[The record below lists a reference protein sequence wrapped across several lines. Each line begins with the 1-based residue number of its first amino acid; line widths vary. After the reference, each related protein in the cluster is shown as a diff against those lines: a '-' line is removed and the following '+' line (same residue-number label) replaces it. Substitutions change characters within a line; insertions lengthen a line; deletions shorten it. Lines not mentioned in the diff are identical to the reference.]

1 MFKSYYFILFAA
13 LITGFT
19 VFASSCNFITS
30 RSISKSGVTDSI
42 DPEPDYNISL
52 NPTYQDLTNYIFMG
66 NRMENFSTYFNVYYT
81 AQSDFD
87 EAMKEIRTS
96 TISAYSRRLDSLN
109 IDLPISQNVRDK
121 LKTVLSRASKVIQ
134 YHKNSKFL
142 DRAVLLIGKT
152 YYYQNDYFQA
162 ERSLSEFL
170 SKLSS
175 STLSDEAILFLG
187 KTKFKLGRVAEAET
201 IFQKLIKESKNPE
214 IISEAYQDLALDEL
228 SKRNYSEAV
237 KYFENSIKF
246 TVDNDK
252 KAEREYILAT
262 IFSLV
267 DPSKSMLAYERVVK
281 LSSDFDLSFYSN
293 LNFAKSLIQNRK
305 FAQAENV
312 LNDLNSKYRDYP
324 EYKQLA
330 ELELANNLNAQ
341 DKSNAALLKYYEVIL
356 KYPNSKASSD
366 AYYYIAEYYEKE
378 KNDYLNALVN
388 YNKVVQESSF
398 SDYITTAIRK
408 SALLDK
414 YFTLQAQING
424 TDKINIPLENQL
436 LERYRLIFDEE
447 RGIDPKREG
456 EIRDGEDPNRR
467 GEDPTGDP
475 KGGGFNSSLIDSM
488 DTKDNRREKLN
499 EDGSI
504 DGENTVNEKNGKEN
518 PNDTLDKNNENKLD
532 EAGLENEIRYNSLY
546 EMAEL
551 FMYELNKPDSAE
563 NYLLII
569 KNEYNDADKTPKVLY
584 TLATLYKS
592 QKKDA
597 QANAIL
603 NDIILLY
610 PNSIFANESR
620 KMLGIK
626 EVELEKDEAEESFNT
641 AVKTFNSKDYF
652 NAVAQF
658 NNVLS
663 KYPNSSY
670 IDNTLYSLGWI
681 YENVY
686 FNKDSTLYYYN
697 KIIKDYSSSNFVPV
711 VKPIVENYEQLPV
724 TNDSLNFQKTDSV
737 NVTSD
742 SLKNQTD
749 TEIKTEEKTGEE
761 TNKSEEKLS
770 QEEIEELL
778 KKEDEIVPDPK

>member
-1 MFKSYYFILFAA
+1 MSKAFKNLQILVIIA
-13 LITGFT
+13 GFT
-19 VFASSCNFITS
+19 FLASSCSFMTS
-30 RSISKSGVTDSI
+30 RSISKSGITDSN

-81 AQSDFD
+81 AQADFE
-87 EAMKEIRTS
+87 EAMAEIRTS

-109 IDLPISQNVRDK
+109 IDLPLSQNVRDK

-134 YHKNSKFL
+134 YHKNSKYL

-187 KTKFKLGRVAEAET
+187 KTKFKLGRIVESET
-201 IFQKLIKESKNPE
+201 IFQKLIKESKDQV

-246 TVDNDK
+246 TKDNDK
-252 KAEREYILAT
+252 KAEREYILAKIFT
-262 IFSLV
+262 IV
-267 DPSKSMLAYERVVK
+267 DPSKSSLAYERVVK

-293 LNFAKSLIQNRK
+293 LNLAKSLILNKQYIR
-305 FAQAENV
+305 AEEV
-312 LNDLNSKYRDYP
+312 LENLNSKYRDYP

-330 ELELANNLNAQ
+330 ELELANNLKAQ
-341 DKSNAALLKYYEVIL
+341 NKSNEALLKYYEVIL

-366 AYYYIAEYYEKE
+366 AYYYIGEYYEFD

-388 YNKVVQESSF
+388 YNKVIQESSF
-398 SDYITTAIRK
+398 SDYISIAIRK
-408 SALLDK
+408 SSLLDK
-414 YFTLQAQING
+414 YFVLQGQING
-424 TDKINIPLENQL
+424 TDKINIPLENKL
-436 LERYRLIFDEE
+436 LEKYRLIFDEE
-447 RGIDPKREG
+447 RGIDPKRQD

-467 GEDPTGDP
+467 GNDESGDP
-475 KGGGFNSSLIDSM
+475 KGGGLKLS
-488 DTKDNRREKLN
+488 DTLDVNEKRRRDMN
-499 EDGSI
+499 EDGS
-504 DGENTVNEKNGKEN
+504 NEKDLDPIEKKDNEVKNEV
-518 PNDTLDKNNENKLD
+518 NDTLNNLAD
-532 EAGLENEIRYNSLY
+532 ESSLENEIRYNSLY

-551 FMYELNKPDSAE
+551 FMYDLNKPDSAE
-563 NYLLII
+563 QYLKII
-569 KNEYNDADKTPKVLY
+569 SREFDDPEKNPKVLY

-592 QKKDA
+592 QNRETE
-597 QANAIL
+597 ANSIL

-620 KMLGIK
+620 KLLGIK
-626 EVELEKDEAEESFNT
+626 EVEIEKDIAEETFNT

-652 NAVAQF
+652 NAIAQF
-658 NNVLS
+658 NDVLARF
-663 KYPNSSY
+663 PNSSY
-670 IDNTLYSLGWI
+670 VDNTLYSLGWI

-697 KIIKDYSSSNFVPV
+697 KIIKEYNNSDFTSV
-711 VKPIVENYEQLPV
+711 VKPIVENYEKLPEQQDSLNLIN
-724 TNDSLNFQKTDSV
+724 NDSLKTNTDSL
-737 NVTSD
+737 NT
-742 SLKNQTD
+742 KTD
-749 TEIKTEEKTGEE
+749 TEVKSNENTED
-761 TNKSEEKLS
+761 NKGQEEKLS
-770 QEEIEELL
+770 KEEIEELL
-778 KKEDEIVPDPK
+778 KKEDEIVPDSK